1 MKNFVPPNEKDK
13 SGAQRNIGFTS
24 FLSVTRAELKPMI
37 DKEQLKK
44 EKQDLKEFK
53 KLAKEFNSAIKS
65 SNLDYQNVIW
75 QRVRVYIDKE
85 IKETSSRVGT
95 MQKSN
100 LIRPNKMNAQD
111 SVEMADL
118 PQGYNPH
125 VNGQI
130 KNLSKEEIE
139 KAKKQNE
146 KIGDFVELSKNKIFV
161 TANFTIEGNKLHHD
175 FRGTSRSQISDP
187 EIFDVDERRIGIV
200 EKVGLIPIQFLFL
213 KRNLKAF
220 HKHRIKNIALAA
232 MAI

>member
-1 MKNFVPPNEKDK
+1 MRKINQALSAIMAF
-13 SGAQRNIGFTS
+13 AS
-24 FLSVTRAELKPMI
+24 FLSVARAELKPMI

-146 KIGDFVELSKNKIFV
+146 KIGDFVELSKKQ
-161 TANFTIEGNKLHHD
+161 KSLLQ
-175 FRGTSRSQISDP
+175 QISQLK
-187 EIFDVDERRIGIV
+187 EINSTTTSGVLQEAKSKIQKFLMLMKDELV
-200 EKVGLIPIQFLFL
+200 LL
-213 KRNLKAF
+213 KK
-220 HKHRIKNIALAA
+220 LA
-232 MAI
+232 

>member
-1 MKNFVPPNEKDK
+1 MRKINQALSAIMAF
-13 SGAQRNIGFTS
+13 AS
-24 FLSVTRAELKPMI
+24 FLSVARAELKPMI

-53 KLAKEFNSAIKS
+53 KLAKEFDHAIKS

-146 KIGDFVELSKNKIFV
+146 KIGDFVELSKKQKSLLQQISQLKEINS
-161 TANFTIEGNKLHHD
+161 TT
-175 FRGTSRSQISDP
+175 TSGVLQEAKSQIQK
-187 EIFDVDERRIGIV
+187 FLMLMKDELV
-200 EKVGLIPIQFLFL
+200 LL
-213 KRNLKAF
+213 KK
-220 HKHRIKNIALAA
+220 LA
-232 MAI
+232 

>member
-1 MKNFVPPNEKDK
+1 MRKINQAL
-13 SGAQRNIGFTS
+13 SAILAFTS

-125 VNGQI
+125 VNSQI

-146 KIGDFVELSKNKIFV
+146 KIGDFVELSKKQKSLLQQISQLKEINS
-161 TANFTIEGNKLHHD
+161 TT
-175 FRGTSRSQISDP
+175 TSGVLQEAKSQIQK
-187 EIFDVDERRIGIV
+187 FLMLMKDELV
-200 EKVGLIPIQFLFL
+200 LL
-213 KRNLKAF
+213 KK
-220 HKHRIKNIALAA
+220 LA
-232 MAI
+232 

>member
-1 MKNFVPPNEKDK
+1 MRKINQALSAIMAF
-13 SGAQRNIGFTS
+13 AS
-24 FLSVTRAELKPMI
+24 FLSVARAELKPMI

-146 KIGDFVELSKNKIFV
+146 KIGDFVELSKKQKSLLQQISQLKEINS
-161 TANFTIEGNKLHHD
+161 TT
-175 FRGTSRSQISDP
+175 TSGVLQEAKSQIQK
-187 EIFDVDERRIGIV
+187 FLMLMKDELV
-200 EKVGLIPIQFLFL
+200 LL
-213 KRNLKAF
+213 KK
-220 HKHRIKNIALAA
+220 LA
-232 MAI
+232 

>member
-1 MKNFVPPNEKDK
+1 MRKINQAL
-13 SGAQRNIGFTS
+13 SAILAFTS

-146 KIGDFVELSKNKIFV
+146 KIGDFVELSKKQKSLLQQISQLKEINS
-161 TANFTIEGNKLHHD
+161 TT
-175 FRGTSRSQISDP
+175 TSGVLQEAKSQIQK
-187 EIFDVDERRIGIV
+187 FLMLMKDELV
-200 EKVGLIPIQFLFL
+200 LL
-213 KRNLKAF
+213 KK
-220 HKHRIKNIALAA
+220 LA
-232 MAI
+232 

>member
-1 MKNFVPPNEKDK
+1 MRKINQALSAIMAF
-13 SGAQRNIGFTS
+13 AS
-24 FLSVTRAELKPMI
+24 FLSVARAELKPMI

-53 KLAKEFNSAIKS
+53 KLAIEFNSAIKS

-146 KIGDFVELSKNKIFV
+146 KIGDFVELSKKQKSLLQQISQLKEINS
-161 TANFTIEGNKLHHD
+161 TT
-175 FRGTSRSQISDP
+175 TSGVLQEAKSQIQK
-187 EIFDVDERRIGIV
+187 FLMLMKDELV
-200 EKVGLIPIQFLFL
+200 LL
-213 KRNLKAF
+213 KK
-220 HKHRIKNIALAA
+220 LA
-232 MAI
+232 

>member
-1 MKNFVPPNEKDK
+1 MRKINQAL
-13 SGAQRNIGFTS
+13 SAILAFTS

-139 KAKKQNE
+139 KAKKQYE
-146 KIGDFVELSKNKIFV
+146 KIGDFVELSKKQKSLLQQISQLKEINS
-161 TANFTIEGNKLHHD
+161 TT
-175 FRGTSRSQISDP
+175 TSGVLQEAKSQIQK
-187 EIFDVDERRIGIV
+187 FLMLMKDELV
-200 EKVGLIPIQFLFL
+200 LL
-213 KRNLKAF
+213 KK
-220 HKHRIKNIALAA
+220 LA
-232 MAI
+232 